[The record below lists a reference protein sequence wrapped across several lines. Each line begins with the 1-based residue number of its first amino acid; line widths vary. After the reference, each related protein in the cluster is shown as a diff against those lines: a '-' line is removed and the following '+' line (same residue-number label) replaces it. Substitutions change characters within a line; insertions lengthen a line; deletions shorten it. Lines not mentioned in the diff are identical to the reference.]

1 MNKPLLGLIL
11 GTVLGALDGLSAPW
25 GLNDPKLWEDLA
37 GIVIG
42 STIKGLVA
50 GVLIGL
56 VARYSN
62 STVLTIAFGILVSGA
77 FAFGVAMMQGGYYL
91 RITLPGAL
99 IGAMVGFATQKYGA
113 MPRRAGELG
122 RGVHSVG
129 GLQRDAGRM
138 SRD

>member
-113 MPRRAGELG
+113 MPRRPMAN
-122 RGVHSVG
+122 
-129 GLQRDAGRM
+129 
-138 SRD
+138 